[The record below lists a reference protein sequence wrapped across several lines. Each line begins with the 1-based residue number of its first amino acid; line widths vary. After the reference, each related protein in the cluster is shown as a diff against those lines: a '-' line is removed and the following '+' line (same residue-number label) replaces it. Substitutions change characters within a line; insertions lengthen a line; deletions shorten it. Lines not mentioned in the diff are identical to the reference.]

1 MVYSFFTFNHKHA
14 IMLKN
19 LLSIC
24 LILLL
29 TGITGEVFGQGV
41 TTSAMS
47 GRITDE
53 TGEALPGA
61 TIIAVHTPTGSQ
73 YGNVT
78 DTEGFFRIPNMRV
91 GGPYKV
97 TISFVGYQT
106 WENPSI
112 YLTLGQTYGV
122 NVQLA
127 EEATELSEVLITA
140 DRNDVFDGNR
150 TGQETVVDQNTI
162 EALPTVS
169 RSLGDYVRYNPLAN
183 IQEDTDGFA
192 ISIAGQNN
200 RFNTIYIDGA
210 VNNDVFGLAGSG
222 TNGGQTGVQP
232 VSIDAI
238 EQFQV
243 SVAPFD
249 VRQSGFAGGAI
260 NAVTRS
266 GTNEVEG
273 SAYYFWR
280 NENLA
285 GKTPTDNEDID
296 REKLAE
302 FTAKTY
308 GFRLGG
314 PIVKDKVFFFVN
326 GEIQRDD
333 RPQPFDFN
341 NYRGSA
347 TRDDLNQLASFLRD
361 NYNYDPGGFENNT
374 AYLDSEKILGK
385 IDWNI
390 SESHKLTLR
399 HSYVRAEN
407 LEARSSSPTFLGFN
421 NGSEFFISTTNS
433 TALELSST
441 IGNNMFN
448 KLTVG
453 ATIVRDDR
461 DPLGDPFP
469 TIRISQPGDDN
480 IPDTNIEIGAERFST
495 ANLLNQDIITVNNDF
510 ELFKGRHS
518 LLFGANFEYYNVGN
532 LFIRENYGSYRFFDG
547 IDQFL
552 NNQDGSGN
560 PISSRIER
568 SYSQVDNVAGDES
581 EAIAA
586 FEQILLGFYVQDQIQ
601 MSPNF
606 KLTAGVRV
614 DFPIFLDDVPVNQD
628 FNNNTI
634 PMIESFGYDMMGA
647 ETGSFIKTQLMIA
660 PRVGFNW
667 DVNGDQRTQLRGGV
681 GLFTSRIP
689 LVWQGG
695 AFNNYGL
702 NIGGGRNDDE
712 PFNPDVNSQW
722 PGEIDPGSVTPSGQV
737 DLFAEDFKLPQTLKF
752 NLAVDQKLPWGMVGT
767 VEAIYSKN
775 INYLRYQNLNLKP
788 STENLTGGEDNR
800 PLFDQ
805 FDEIDSKYTGI
816 YLASNTNEGYAYNF
830 VASLNKPFDNGLS
843 ATLSYSYGDAYSLF
857 DGTSSQNNSQ
867 WRGFFNE
874 NGRNNEGEAM
884 RSNFSAGHR
893 VMAQVAYAME
903 YAGFMSSEIGLI
915 FNGQSGRPYTYVAG
929 AFNDSFVN
937 DGGFDFNEL
946 AYVPSDAADL
956 NIVATSDY
964 TVAEQVDALN
974 AFINDRNGLEDYK
987 GGYVERNTDRTPF
1000 EAIIDLR
1007 FLQNFFIDMGNGK
1020 RNTLQFS
1027 VDIFNF
1033 TNLLNKD
1040 WGRRYFM
1047 SFGTY
1052 SLYNVSLNGTTPEYT
1067 VPSDIM
1073 EGRDP
1078 WEGNVID
1085 SGFRSSRWQMQLG
1098 LRYIFG
1104 NAR

>member
-1 MVYSFFTFNHKHA
+1 
-14 IMLKN
+14 MLKN
-19 LLSIC
+19 LLGIC
-24 LILLL
+24 LTLLL
-29 TGITGEVFGQGV
+29 VFVAAGVFGQGV

-53 TGEALPGA
+53 TGAGLPGA
-61 TIIAVHTPTGSQ
+61 TIVAVHSPTGTS

-78 DTEGFFRIPNMRV
+78 DAEGFFRIPNMRV

-106 WENPSI
+106 WENPSV

-122 NVQLA
+122 NVQLE
-127 EEATELSEVLITA
+127 EEATQLSEVLITA
-140 DRNDVFDGNR
+140 DRNNIFDGNR

-169 RSLGDYVRYNPLAN
+169 RAIGDYVRYNPLAN
-183 IQEDTDGFA
+183 IQEDEDGFE
-192 ISIAGQNN
+192 ISIAGQNS
-200 RFNTIYIDGA
+200 RYNTIYIDGA

-266 GTNEVEG
+266 GTNDIEG

-280 NENLA
+280 NESLA
-285 GKTPTDNEDID
+285 GKTPTDNDEVE
-296 REKLAE
+296 REKLNE

-326 GEIQRDD
+326 AEIQRNE
-333 RPQPFDFN
+333 RPQPFNFA

-347 TRDDLNQLASFLRD
+347 TRADIDALTTFISD
-361 NYNYDPGGFENNT
+361 KYGYDAGGFENNT

-390 SESHKLTLR
+390 SDNHKLTLR
-399 HSYVRAEN
+399 HSYVKAEN
-407 LEARSSSPTFLGFN
+407 LEARSSSPNFLGFL
-421 NGSEFFISTTNS
+421 NGSEFFISKTNS

-441 IGNNMFN
+441 LGPNMFN

-461 DPLGDPFP
+461 DPLGQPFP
-469 TIRISQPGDDN
+469 TIRISQPSVGN
-480 IPDTNIEIGAERFST
+480 TQGSSIEIGAERFST

-532 LFIRENYGSYRFFDG
+532 LFIRENYGSYRFFGG

-552 NNQDGSGN
+552 NNLDAQGN

-568 SYSQVDNVAGDES
+568 SYSQVDNVSGDES
-581 EAIAA
+581 DAIAA
-586 FEQILLGFYVQDQIQ
+586 FEQILLGFYVQDQYQ
-601 MSPNF
+601 ATNNL
-606 KLTAGVRV
+606 KLTGGLRI
-614 DFPIFLDDVPVNQD
+614 DFPIFLDDVPTNAD
-628 FNNNTI
+628 FNENTI
-634 PMIESFGYDMMGA
+634 PLIEAAGYDMMGA
-647 ETGSFIKTQLMIA
+647 RTGSFIQTQLMFS
-660 PRVGFNW
+660 PRLGFNW
-667 DVNGDQRTQLRGGV
+667 DINGDQKTQLRGGI

-702 NIGGGRNDDE
+702 NIGGGRNNDE
-712 PFNPDVNSQW
+712 PFNPDVNDQW
-722 PGEIDPGSVTPSGQV
+722 PGEIIPGSSPPSGQI
-737 DLFAEDFKLPQTLKF
+737 DLFAEDFKLPQVMKL
-752 NLAVDQKLPWGMVGT
+752 NLAVDQKLPWGLIGT

-775 INYLRYQNLNLKP
+775 KNFVRYQNLNLRP
-788 STENLTGGEDNR
+788 STENLTGGGDDR
-800 PLFDQ
+800 PLYNQ
-805 FDEIDSKYTGI
+805 FDEIDPQYTGI
-816 YLASNTNEGYAYNF
+816 YLASNTDKGYAYNL
-830 VASLNKPFDNGLS
+830 VASLTKPFDNGFS
-843 ATLSYSYGDAYSLF
+843 ATLSYSYGDSYSLF

-867 WRGFFNE
+867 WRGYFNPE
-874 NGRNNEGEAM
+874 GRNNEGDAY
-884 RSNFSAGHR
+884 RSGFSAGHR
-893 VMAQVAYAME
+893 ILAQVSYALE
-903 YAGFMSSEIGLI
+903 YAGFMSSEIGLV
-915 FNGQSGRPYTYVAG
+915 FNGQSGRPFSYVVG
-929 AFNDSFVN
+929 AFNDDFVN

-946 AYVPSDAADL
+946 AYIPNDASDL
-956 NIVATSDY
+956 NLVATSDY
-964 TVAEQVDALN
+964 TVAEQVQALN
-974 AFINDRNGLEDYK
+974 SFISDRNGLDDYR
-987 GGYVERNTDRTPF
+987 GEYVERNTDRTPF
-1000 EAIIDLR
+1000 ETIVDLR
-1007 FLQNFFIDMGNGK
+1007 FLQNFYIDMGNGK

-1027 VDIFNF
+1027 LDIFNL
-1033 TNLLNKD
+1033 TNLINKD

-1052 SLYNVSLNGTTPEYT
+1052 SLYNLQGYEADGTTPIYT
-1067 VPSDIM
+1067 VNSDIM
-1073 EGRDP
+1073 EGSDP
-1078 WEGNVID
+1078 WEGNIID

-1104 NAR
+1104 NAK